1 MTNGPILV
9 IGATGEV
16 GEGIVHA
23 LMGRGHDVIAVGRTE
38 AKLVDLARRVGNP
51 AILRFFT
58 GSLESDEAAVTI
70 AKNAGAFS
78 AVVISVNSFRQ
89 PSRLLDHSSDE
100 LTQLMRGDLIAHY
113 TAIRTLLPLLPKDGV
128 FIGIGGGSADFI
140 LDGGVYMSMAQAALR
155 NMYRGIVHEQSA
167 GEPILK
173 ELIIASVVNSR
184 RMQDKADPL
193 WVKAREVGEQVAAMI
208 EEPNKFDGPVWR
220 ISRRDDS
227 GNPVVSREGGGD
239 ARVLP
244 L

>member
-1 MTNGPILV
+1 MTNAPILV
-9 IGATGEV
+9 VGATGEV

-23 LMGRGHDVIAVGRTE
+23 LLGHGHDVIAVGRTE
-38 AKLVDLARRVGNP
+38 AKLPALAEIIGNP
-51 AILRFFT
+51 PALRHFA
-58 GSLESDEAAVTI
+58 GSLESDAAAAAI
-70 AKNAGAFS
+70 AEKAGAF
-78 AVVISVNSFRQ
+78 AGVVISVNSFRQ

-155 NMYRGIVHEQSA
+155 NMYRGIVHEQQDN
-167 GEPILK
+167 EPTLK

-184 RMQDKADPL
+184 RMQGKADPL
-193 WVKAREVGEQVAAMI
+193 WVTAREVGEQVTAMI
-208 EEPNKFDGPVWR
+208 ENPASFDGPVWR
-220 ISRRDDS
+220 ISRRDNS